1 MNKNPVSENTASPR
15 FREDDFEIRGIP
27 AEAGF
32 AAEGA
37 IPRRRSVLSQMLRK
51 PSLVLSLL
59 ILLLILLL
67 AVVGPMVSGYTY
79 DKQKIQNQNL
89 PPRIPYL
96 EDMGIFDGHTTA
108 YRAGQ
113 LVEVNPYEEN
123 GREDTYYW
131 FGTDELGRDIFT
143 RVCVGTRISLYVA
156 LVAVFVDFCFGLS
169 YGLISGYF
177 GGKLDLFLQRIC
189 EVISGIPT
197 LVIVTLLMLVLEP
210 GLGTITLALAITG
223 WVGMSKIARA
233 QTLKLKEQEFVLAA
247 RTMGAGSFRIMFRE
261 ILPNILG
268 PVLTA
273 SMLHIPNA
281 IFVEAF
287 LAFVGLGVPVPLASL
302 GTLISSSFRMFT
314 IYPYMIVSPLVVLG
328 LLMLAFHLLAD
339 GLKDIFDP
347 ARADR

>member
-1 MNKNPVSENTASPR
+1 MNKTYNATQFLP
-15 FREDDFEIRGIP
+15 DDFEMVGISGD
-27 AEAGF
+27 ASF

-37 IPRRRSVLSQMLRK
+37 VPKKKNILVQMLRK
-51 PSLVLSLL
+51 PTIVISLL
-59 ILLLILLL
+59 IILLIGIM

-89 PPRIPYL
+89 PPRIPVL
-96 EDMGIFDGHTTA
+96 EDYGILDGHTMG
-108 YRAGQ
+108 YQAGQ
-113 LVEVNPYEEN
+113 LVEVNPYEDR

-143 RVCVGTRISLYVA
+143 RVCVGTRISMYVA

-177 GGKLDLFLQRIC
+177 GGKLDLIMQRIC
-189 EVISGIPT
+189 EIISGIPT
-197 LVIVTLLMLVLEP
+197 LVIVTLLMLVLKP
-210 GLGTITLALAITG
+210 GLGTITTALSITG
-223 WVGMSKIARA
+223 WVSMSKIARA
-233 QTLKLKEQEFVLAA
+233 QTLKLKQQEFVLAA
-247 RTMGAGSFRIMFRE
+247 KTLGAGSFRIMFRE

-281 IFVEAF
+281 IFTEAF

-302 GTLISSSFRMFT
+302 GTLISNSFRMFT
-314 IYPYMIVSPLVVLG
+314 IYPYMIVSPLTVLA

-339 GLKDIFDP
+339 GLKEIFDP

>member
-1 MNKNPVSENTASPR
+1 MNKTYNATQFLA
-15 FREDDFEIRGIP
+15 DDFEMVGFFGDSR
-27 AEAGF
+27 F

-37 IPRRRSVLSQMLRK
+37 VPKKKNILVQMLRR
-51 PSLVLSLL
+51 PTIVISLVIILL
-59 ILLLILLL
+59 IGFM

-89 PPRIPYL
+89 PPRIPVL
-96 EDMGIFDGHTTA
+96 EDYGIFDGHTMG
-108 YRAGQ
+108 YQAGQ
-113 LVEVNPYEEN
+113 LVEVNPYEDR
-123 GREDTYYW
+123 GREETYYW

-143 RVCVGTRISLYVA
+143 RVCVGTRISMYVA

-177 GGKLDLFLQRIC
+177 GGKLDLIMQRIC
-189 EVISGIPT
+189 EIISGIPT
-197 LVIVTLLMLVLEP
+197 LVIVTLLMLVLKP
-210 GLGTITLALAITG
+210 GLGTITIALAITG

-233 QTLKLKEQEFVLAA
+233 QTLKLKQQEFVLAA
-247 RTMGAGSFRIMFRE
+247 KTLGAGSFRIMFRE

-281 IFVEAF
+281 IFTEAF

-302 GTLISSSFRMFT
+302 GTLISNSFRMFT
-314 IYPYMIVSPLVVLG
+314 IYPYMIVSPLAVLA

-339 GLKDIFDP
+339 GLKEIFDP
-347 ARADR
+347 TRADR

>member
-1 MNKNPVSENTASPR
+1 MNKTYNAPQLLP
-15 FREDDFEIRGIP
+15 DDFELVGFSGESR
-27 AEAGF
+27 F

-37 IPRRRSVLSQMLRK
+37 VPKKKNVLVQILRK
-51 PSLVLSLL
+51 PTIVISLAIIFL
-59 ILLLILLL
+59 IGFMAI
-67 AVVGPMVSGYTY
+67 VGPMVSGYTY

-89 PPRIPYL
+89 PPRIPVL
-96 EDMGIFDGHTTA
+96 EDYGIFDGHTMG
-108 YRAGQ
+108 YQAGQ
-113 LVEVNPYEEN
+113 LVEVNPYEDRGQE
-123 GREDTYYW
+123 ETYYW

-143 RVCVGTRISLYVA
+143 RVCVGTRISMYVA

-177 GGKLDLFLQRIC
+177 GGKLDLIMQRIC
-189 EVISGIPT
+189 EIISGIPT
-197 LVIVTLLMLVLEP
+197 LVIVTLLMLVLKP
-210 GLGTITLALAITG
+210 GLGTITIALSITG

-233 QTLKLKEQEFVLAA
+233 QTLKLKQQEFVLAA
-247 RTMGAGSFRIMFRE
+247 KTLGAGSFRIMFRE

-281 IFVEAF
+281 IFTEAF

-302 GTLISSSFRMFT
+302 GTLISNSFRMFT
-314 IYPYMIVSPLVVLG
+314 IYPYMIVSPLAVLA

-339 GLKDIFDP
+339 GLKEIFDP
-347 ARADR
+347 TRADR

>member
-1 MNKNPVSENTASPR
+1 MNKTYNATQFLP
-15 FREDDFEIRGIP
+15 DDFEMVSLSGD
-27 AEAGF
+27 ASF

-37 IPRRRSVLSQMLRK
+37 VPKKKNILVQMLRK
-51 PSLVLSLL
+51 PTIVISLL
-59 ILLLILLL
+59 IILLIGIM

-89 PPRIPYL
+89 PPRIPVL
-96 EDMGIFDGHTTA
+96 EDYGILDGHTMG
-108 YRAGQ
+108 YQAGQ
-113 LVEVNPYEEN
+113 LVEVNPYQDR
-123 GREDTYYW
+123 GREETYYW

-143 RVCVGTRISLYVA
+143 RVCVGTRISMYVA

-177 GGKLDLFLQRIC
+177 GGKLDLIMQRIC
-189 EVISGIPT
+189 EIISGIPT
-197 LVIVTLLMLVLEP
+197 LVIVTLLMLVLKP
-210 GLGTITLALAITG
+210 GLGTITIALSITG
-223 WVGMSKIARA
+223 WVSMSKIARA
-233 QTLKLKEQEFVLAA
+233 QTLKLKQQEFVLAA
-247 RTMGAGSFRIMFRE
+247 KTLGAGSFRIMFRE

-281 IFVEAF
+281 IFTEAF

-302 GTLISSSFRMFT
+302 GTLISNSFRMFT
-314 IYPYMIVSPLVVLG
+314 IYPYMIVSPLTVLA

-339 GLKDIFDP
+339 GLKEIFDP

>member
-1 MNKNPVSENTASPR
+1 MNKTYNAPQFLP
-15 FREDDFEIRGIP
+15 DDFELVGFSGESR
-27 AEAGF
+27 F

-37 IPRRRSVLSQMLRK
+37 VPKKKSILVQMLRK
-51 PSLVLSLL
+51 PTIVISLVIILL
-59 ILLLILLL
+59 IGFM

-89 PPRIPYL
+89 PPRIPVL
-96 EDMGIFDGHTTA
+96 EDYGIFDGHTMG
-108 YRAGQ
+108 YQAGQ
-113 LVEVNPYEEN
+113 LVEVNPYEDRGQE
-123 GREDTYYW
+123 ETYYW

-143 RVCVGTRISLYVA
+143 RVCVGTRISMYVA

-177 GGKLDLFLQRIC
+177 GGKLDLIMQRIC
-189 EVISGIPT
+189 EIISGIPT
-197 LVIVTLLMLVLEP
+197 LVIVTLLMLVLKP
-210 GLGTITLALAITG
+210 GLGTITIALSITG

-233 QTLKLKEQEFVLAA
+233 QTLKLKQQEFVLAA
-247 RTMGAGSFRIMFRE
+247 KTLGAGSFRIMFRE

-281 IFVEAF
+281 IFTEAF

-302 GTLISSSFRMFT
+302 GTLISNSFRMFT
-314 IYPYMIVSPLVVLG
+314 IYPYMIVSPLAVLV

-339 GLKDIFDP
+339 GLKEIFDP
-347 ARADR
+347 TRADR